1 MRSQRVSQV
10 MSFVLVTAAL
20 YWITSPALAQK
31 PFKEF
36 VQTHFSLSA
45 AQSKCT
51 FCHGDKK
58 GPSKENLN
66 DFGKAIQADP
76 DMKPLLNK
84 KVGYEYSAE
93 ELAIL
98 GKVIEKLGPKDSD
111 GDGVSN
117 AEEIALGT
125 MPGDT
130 KSTPAPADVEA
141 YRKKHAAD
149 AKK

>member
-1 MRSQRVSQV
+1 MGGKRVRV
-10 MSFVLVTAAL
+10 VTLILVIAAL
-20 YWITSPALAQK
+20 SWLAGPALAQK

-45 AQSKCT
+45 AQNKCT
-51 FCHGDKK
+51 FCHGEKK

-84 KVGYEYSAE
+84 KVGYEYSAQ

-111 GDGVSN
+111 GDGVTN

-130 KSTPAPADVEA
+130 KSTPAPVDVEA
-141 YRKKHAAD
+141 YRKKHAGD